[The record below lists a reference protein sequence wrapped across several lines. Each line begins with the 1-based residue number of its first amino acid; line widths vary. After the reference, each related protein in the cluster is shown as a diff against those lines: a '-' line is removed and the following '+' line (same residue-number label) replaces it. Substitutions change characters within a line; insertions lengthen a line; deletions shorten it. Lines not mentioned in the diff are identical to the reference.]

1 MSATSTKGP
10 RYRQTP
16 LWRDSNRFLVE
27 VETAV
32 RAFPRYHKYTL
43 GSDLRCQAMNVC
55 RLVARAATR
64 AAFLP
69 DRRGRLPA
77 RWDEAAQP
85 ALDLYTPC

>member
-32 RAFPRYHKYTL
+32 RAFPRYHNTHW
-43 GSDLRCQAMNVC
+43 
-55 RLVARAATR
+55 VAICGAT
-64 AAFLP
+64 AVVPTAGPTVSPVFESI
-69 DRRGRLPA
+69 RG
-77 RWDEAAQP
+77 ES
-85 ALDLYTPC
+85 